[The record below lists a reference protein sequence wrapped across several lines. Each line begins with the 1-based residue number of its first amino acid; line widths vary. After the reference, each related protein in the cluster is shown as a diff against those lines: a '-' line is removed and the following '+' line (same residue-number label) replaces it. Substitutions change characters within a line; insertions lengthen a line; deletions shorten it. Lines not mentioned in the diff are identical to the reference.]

1 MLLLDKPAQYLR
13 DGLSMNTLKRVAA
26 ASSDTDAARRMQQ
39 AKNKLFEKL
48 RLTA

>member
-1 MLLLDKPAQYLR
+1 MRQGR
-13 DGLSMNTLKRVAA
+13 SINTLKRITAA
-26 ASSDTDAARRMQQ
+26 ISYTNAAKWMQQ